1 MLITTTDKIAAHSA
15 YLETMKQ
22 GITLVTKKGIDFAWR
37 DSVAA
42 TVTEVSHCMTFV
54 SIDLLCVTALHCYP
68 TAISSQLWRTA
79 TPTNVIKITTPLPD
93 HGHTVIVADVTRPV
107 ESPLIV
113 NSSWHTIQPTT
124 VFSSLASSVVSFSTV
139 FSHPASSVASS
150 SATFSS
156 LASSVAPTSSVASP
170 STTFSS
176 LASSVAPTSSMSSS
190 STTFRNPTGASLVM
204 VPKSASFTYVT
215 PSNIVFHP
223 GGLAGFNTGIAWG
236 VGIGVGGTAI
246 LMSMCLGLFCCVVC
260 IRRRLKSFTLD
271 KAGFDDSAHEGMP
284 LGAILL
290 LWMCTVNHHG
300 LPNTDSAVV
309 ITNFE
314 HKNEFYDQDSSSDPV
329 CIYIFSVSMHGRD
342 CANIL
347 PLSHTK
353 TQPQR
358 KMACIIN

>member
-124 VFSSLASSVVSFSTV
+124 VFSSLASSVVSFSTA

-156 LASSVAPTSSVASP
+156 LASSVAPTSSV
-170 STTFSS
+170 
-176 LASSVAPTSSMSSS
+176 SSS
-190 STTFRNPTGASLVM
+190 STTFKGPTMASLVM
-204 VPKSASFTYVT
+204 VSKSASFTYIT
-215 PSNIVFHP
+215 PSNIAFRP
-223 GGLAGFNTGIAWG
+223 DGLPGFNTGIAWG

-271 KAGFDDSAHEGMP
+271 KADFDDSAHEGMP

>member
-1 MLITTTDKIAAHSA
+1 M
-15 YLETMKQ
+15 
-22 GITLVTKKGIDFAWR
+22 
-37 DSVAA
+37 AA

-93 HGHTVIVADVTRPV
+93 HRHTVIVTDVTRPV

-113 NSSWHTIQPTT
+113 NPSWHTIQPTT
-124 VFSSLASSVVSFSTV
+124 VFNSLASSVVSFSTA

-156 LASSVAPTSSVASP
+156 LASSVAPTSSVASS

-176 LASSVAPTSSMSSS
+176 LASSVALTSSVSLS
-190 STTFRNPTGASLVM
+190 STTFRNPRLVM
-204 VPKSASFTYVT
+204 VSKSASFTYVT
-215 PSNIVFHP
+215 PSNIVFRP

-236 VGIGVGGTAI
+236 VGIGVGGTAL
-246 LMSMCLGLFCCVVC
+246 LMSTCLGLFCCVVC
-260 IRRRLKSFTLD
+260 IRRHLKSFTLD
-271 KAGFDDSAHEGMP
+271 KADFDDSAHEGMP

-290 LWMCTVNHHG
+290 LWMCTVNHLG

-329 CIYIFSVSMHGRD
+329 CICIYIYIYSQYQCMLGTVPMSF
-342 CANIL
+342 L
-347 PLSHTK
+347 
-353 TQPQR
+353 
-358 KMACIIN
+358 